1 MWNKLSIKWQLILFI
16 TLIVTLVEA
25 STLFTLFKIQNKQS
39 RDSAIAH
46 VDALSKSLN
55 NDFLK
60 VILNPTTDSFADI
73 SYRVSAFKDVN
84 GVLLLDD
91 TKQTV
96 FKYASVERIQKLEK
110 RIEKEK
116 ILFQNNTLLTIKELS
131 MDDYIYGYILIDT
144 DLSLHLQRQ
153 EEILISL
160 LNIFPIALLLG
171 FIITL
176 FLGES
181 YTKPYRELLNSMRKS
196 NPTDNKIFLAKTS
209 AKNEVKELF
218 DGYNQLMKQVSNSA
232 KELHYQA
239 EHDQLTGIKNRFF
252 LEKELQKALQNSE
265 EVIYNLLA
273 ISLDGFNLLH
283 DTEGYQEGDKFLKII
298 VENYAPSLPKEALFA
313 RVDGNKFLVLFKSSK
328 ESGLKLLQNS
338 LELLKDC
345 RYSSNENSYSVSASI
360 GFISFK
366 PFEYT
371 LTELIKNVNS
381 ALQLAQLHGK
391 DRSYIFN
398 PEDIIAQRFNKE
410 LETETFIKEALTG
423 EGPSKFELFA
433 QAIVPLQYES
443 EQFSYEILIR
453 MWDRENNFVPPDN
466 FLPTAARYQQMHEI
480 DIWVLWSY
488 LETVTQNPQHL
499 KNLHSAHINLAGSS
513 LTHPEFQ
520 AKVKEAVVHFNFP
533 WSKLELEVTETSA
546 VGNFK
551 QANEFILWLK
561 NVGIGL
567 ALDDFGTG
575 MASFEYLKSMPFDV
589 VKIDGSF
596 VKDMHKDPIDKA
608 VIKYIH
614 EITELKGQETVA
626 EYVETQEDVDTLRE
640 IGITYGQGYFLG
652 KPKPLSD
659 WL

>member
-1 MWNKLSIKWQLILFI
+1 MVLTWCLQLF
-16 TLIVTLVEA
+16 
-25 STLFTLFKIQNKQS
+25 N
-39 RDSAIAH
+39 
-46 VDALSKSLN
+46 
-55 NDFLK
+55 
-60 VILNPTTDSFADI
+60 
-73 SYRVSAFKDVN
+73 
-84 GVLLLDD
+84 
-91 TKQTV
+91 
-96 FKYASVERIQKLEK
+96 
-110 RIEKEK
+110 
-116 ILFQNNTLLTIKELS
+116 
-131 MDDYIYGYILIDT
+131 
-144 DLSLHLQRQ
+144 
-153 EEILISL
+153 
-160 LNIFPIALLLG
+160 
-171 FIITL
+171 
-176 FLGES
+176 
-181 YTKPYRELLNSMRKS
+181 
-196 NPTDNKIFLAKTS
+196 
-209 AKNEVKELF
+209 
-218 DGYNQLMKQVSNSA
+218 GYNQLMQQVSNSV

-252 LEKELQKALQNSE
+252 LEKELKKALQNSE

-273 ISLDGFNLLH
+273 ISLDGFDLLH
-283 DTEGYQEGDKFLKII
+283 NTEGYQEGDKFLKII
-298 VENYAPSLPKEALFA
+298 VENYAPSLPKGAHFA
-313 RVDGNKFLVLFKSSK
+313 RVDSNKFLILLKSSK
-328 ESGLKLLQNS
+328 ESGLIVLQKS
-338 LELLKDC
+338 LKQLKDC

-391 DRSYIFN
+391 DKSYIFN
-398 PEDIIAQRFNKE
+398 PDDIIAQRFNKE
-410 LETETFIKEALTG
+410 LEIETFIKEALSG

-453 MWDRENNFVPPDN
+453 MWDRENNFIPPDN
-466 FLPTAARYQQMHEI
+466 FLPTASRYQQMHEI

-561 NVGIGL
+561 NIGIGL

-614 EITELKGQETVA
+614 EITELKGQKTVA